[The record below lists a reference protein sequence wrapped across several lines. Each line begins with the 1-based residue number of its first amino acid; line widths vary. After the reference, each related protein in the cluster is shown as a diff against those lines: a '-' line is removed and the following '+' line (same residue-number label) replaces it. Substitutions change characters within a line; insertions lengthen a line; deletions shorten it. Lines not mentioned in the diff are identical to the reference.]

1 MNDIQRARIAVK
13 VLHADGETLQLCHA
27 IIIAQYFEIS
37 RSVQFSINYQKTIYT
52 FKSVGYILSALVNQ
66 RQNRKKGESHEQFE
80 KVAANIHGI
89 VENVLC
95 VAELDGDKIIGSAEN

>member
-1 MNDIQRARIAVK
+1 M
-13 VLHADGETLQLCHA
+13 
-27 IIIAQYFEIS
+27 
-37 RSVQFSINYQKTIYT
+37 
-52 FKSVGYILSALVNQ
+52 NQ

-80 KVAANIHGI
+80 EVAANIQGI